1 MRRFSLNIPIQFWA
15 DAAKFG
21 TCYFSAPSS
30 ATRFISWTAI
40 IAAIAFELFAIQS
53 LDAIRSPLMAA
64 ALMAPLAALFF
75 LPQIRRYRLLK
86 IAVANMWQGLAFYDA
101 DGRLVLY
108 NAQFCAMLGLS
119 PADVQRAQTHRGII
133 DLSVKAGNYGGL
145 SAEQVWRAD
154 AAFIARRQPTLTYID
169 LPSKQTIAESHEP
182 AADGG
187 WIRTYADVTG
197 RRQVEAR
204 IIHMARHDALTDL
217 PNRVLFHEK
226 LEHALKSASE
236 RAPVA
241 LMFLDLDRFKAVNDT
256 LGHAVGDRLLGLVAN
271 RLQHAVRDSDT
282 VARLGGDEFAI
293 IQVGIENEGQ
303 ADELAKR
310 LVATIGDLYDI
321 DGVPVSVGASLGVTF
336 APADG
341 VEAEKL
347 LRNADVAL
355 YRAKSAGQGA
365 YCFFA
370 ADAQAPSSSAEPLK
384 RTYA

>member
-1 MRRFSLNIPIQFWA
+1 MSRFGLNIPIQFWVTA
-15 DAAKFG
+15 GKFG
-21 TCYFSAPSS
+21 TCYFSAPSGV
-30 ATRFISWTAI
+30 TRFLSWAAI
-40 IAAIAFELFAIQS
+40 IVAAGSELFALQS
-53 LDAIRSPLMAA
+53 LGAFRSALMFA
-64 ALMAPLAALFF
+64 ALIAPFTALVF

-86 IAVANMWQGLAFYDA
+86 IAVANMWQGVALYNA
-101 DGRLVLY
+101 DGRLLLY

-119 PADVQRAQTHRGII
+119 PEDAQRASTHRDIV

-145 SAEQVWRAD
+145 PAEQVWRED
-154 AAFIARRQPTLTYID
+154 SAFIARRQPALTYID

-182 AADGG
+182 TADGG

-217 PNRVLFHEK
+217 PNRVLFHEE

-256 LGHAVGDRLLGLVAN
+256 LGHAVGDRLLGLVAG
-271 RLQHAVRDSDT
+271 RLQRAVGESDT

-293 IQVGIENEGQ
+293 IQTGIADAGQ
-303 ADELAKR
+303 ADELARR
-310 LVATIGDLYDI
+310 LVAVIGDPYDI

-341 VEAEKL
+341 VEPERL

-355 YRAKSAGQGA
+355 YRAKSVGRSA

-370 ADAQAPSSSAEPLK
+370 ADARAAPGGAESPQP
-384 RTYA
+384 TYA

>member
-1 MRRFSLNIPIQFWA
+1 MSRFNLNIPIQFWVSA
-15 DAAKFG
+15 GKFG
-21 TCYFSAPSS
+21 TCYFSAPSGV
-30 ATRFISWTAI
+30 TRFISWAAI
-40 IAAIAFELFAIQS
+40 IAAIGLELFAIQG
-53 LDAIRSPLMAA
+53 LGAIRSLSSSCRH
-64 ALMAPLAALFF
+64 APLAALVF

-182 AADGG
+182 TADGG

-293 IQVGIENEGQ
+293 IQVGIENAGQ

-310 LVATIGDLYDI
+310 LVATIGDLYEI

-341 VEAEKL
+341 VETEKL

-355 YRAKSAGQGA
+355 YPSQICRTGRILLLRGGMRYAPR
-365 YCFFA
+365 
-370 ADAQAPSSSAEPLK
+370 QASPNP
-384 RTYA
+384 

>member
-1 MRRFSLNIPIQFWA
+1 MSRFSLNIPIQFWVNVG
-15 DAAKFG
+15 KFG
-21 TCYFSAPSS
+21 TCYFSAPGGV
-30 ATRFISWTAI
+30 TRFLSWTAI
-40 IAAIAFELFAIQS
+40 IAAAGFELFALQS
-53 LDAIRSPLMAA
+53 LGAFRSPLMFA
-64 ALMAPLAALFF
+64 ALIAPLGALAF

-86 IAVANMWQGLAFYDA
+86 IAVANMWQGVALYNA
-101 DGRLVLY
+101 DGQLVLY

-119 PADVQRAQTHRGII
+119 PDDVRRARTHRDIV
-133 DLSVKAGNYGGL
+133 DLSVKVGNYDGL
-145 SAEQVWRAD
+145 PADQVWRED
-154 AAFIARRQPTLTYID
+154 SAFIARRQPALSYID

-182 AADGG
+182 TADGG

-217 PNRVLFHEK
+217 PNRVLFHEE

-256 LGHAVGDRLLGLVAN
+256 LGHAVGDRLLGLVAG
-271 RLQHAVRDSDT
+271 RLQQAVRESDT

-293 IQVGIENEGQ
+293 IQTGIADVAQ

-310 LVATIGDLYDI
+310 LVAAIGDPYDI

-341 VEAEKL
+341 VDVERL
-347 LRNADVAL
+347 LRNADLAL
-355 YRAKSAGQGA
+355 YRAKSVGRSA

-370 ADAQAPSSSAEPLK
+370 ASAQAPPGGAESLQP
-384 RTYA
+384 TCA